1 MKSSQ
6 HQCSLKLA
14 ATDVTDGHLKFDFKI
29 NRHFFKCIN
38 VNFLHTK
45 FYFYNFVG
53 WHRELHIRNF
63 LTNSSIK
70 KTNISIKKTNS
81 SIKKTNSSIKKT
93 NSSIKKTNSSI
104 KKTNSSIKNTNSS
117 IKKTNSSIKKMCQRQ
132 FRSIGT

>member
-1 MKSSQ
+1 M
-6 HQCSLKLA
+6 
-14 ATDVTDGHLKFDFKI
+14 
-29 NRHFFKCIN
+29 
-38 VNFLHTK
+38 
-45 FYFYNFVG
+45 G

-70 KTNISIKKTNS
+70 KTNI
-81 SIKKTNSSIKKT
+81 SIKKT

-132 FRSIGT
+132 FRSIGTWAVQKIGFYQSLLSYGSTEDSD